1 MSTQGTWALWASWF
15 IGETWETVK
24 NLYRPLMFCQK
35 AIEKTQPESGVWG
48 RGEHTAQRRAGS
60 LLVLSWQAR
69 WTLEDSGGSCA
80 VGAVA
85 TGMKLGAARCLHF
98 HVVWFP
104 RHDGC
109 YLLQCANH
117 FGMCKEGCGQ
127 SERCCS
133 REKNTYF
140 INIRTFSWCMCYR
153 KWFWDVLSPGLFFLL
168 PDASAKRQGY
178 TEGFNTAFRGG
189 SVMGYALC
197 SLGVLVLWILLTV
210 YRKARVLRVAEKRR
224 HDKE

>member
-1 MSTQGTWALWASWF
+1 M
-15 IGETWETVK
+15 
-24 NLYRPLMFCQK
+24 
-35 AIEKTQPESGVWG
+35 
-48 RGEHTAQRRAGS
+48 
-60 LLVLSWQAR
+60 
-69 WTLEDSGGSCA
+69 
-80 VGAVA
+80 GAVA

-117 FGMCKEGCGQ
+117 FGMCQEGCGQ
-127 SERCCS
+127 SERCSSRKKHIFYKHQKLFVMHVLQKVVLRCS
-133 REKNTYF
+133 ESW
-140 INIRTFSWCMCYR
+140 TFFSVARCIQKILNCWR
-153 KWFWDVLSPGLFFLL
+153 GSTVLCCKSR
-168 PDASAKRQGY
+168 AKRQGY

-210 YRKARVLRVAEKRR
+210 YRKARSGWQKNDPIEAAVAVL
-224 HDKE
+224 